1 LNVTQPKRGDCLAS
15 KSCQTK
21 GHTSKYSLHI
31 HYKLR
36 LILTKV
42 EKNEQNQKKERKYLE
57 EKMKNPTFASLFKE
71 ST

>member
-1 LNVTQPKRGDCLAS
+1 
-15 KSCQTK
+15 
-21 GHTSKYSLHI
+21 
-31 HYKLR
+31 
-36 LILTKV
+36 LTKV